1 MAMTPIEVEVLRN
14 ALSSIADEAYI
25 SLMKSAYSTNI
36 KERRDHSTAIFDAG
50 GRVIVQGESMPL
62 HLASMLGLVEV
73 ILEKHDPAEIAPG
86 DLFISNDPF
95 VGRGSH
101 LPDVAMVMPVFADG
115 DLILFV
121 SNIAHHADIGG
132 MVPGSMA
139 GGMTE
144 IYQEGLRIPPIRLFR
159 RGELDRDVMDLILL
173 NVRVPE
179 ERRGDYHAQIA
190 ASRLAVRR
198 CEELIEKWTA
208 PAIREG
214 GQRIVEAVEKRIRA
228 AVAALPDGVYRF
240 ADVLDDDGL
249 GTEGIEIRV
258 CIEIAGDRIRFDFAG
273 TAPQVRGNLNVTL
286 AGLQAC
292 CLYAMKVLVDPE
304 CPQNH
309 GMLAPMEIHAPEG
322 TIVNAAFPAASA
334 ARAQT
339 GQRIVDAIFG
349 ALAGA
354 LPERIIAAGN
364 GANTAA
370 SFFGRGPDG
379 RYYVYLETLGGGAG
393 ARSYADGTDGVQVH
407 MTNTSNLPIEALENE
422 YPLMIER
429 YELVRD
435 SGGAGTWRGGLGLR
449 RVYRPIDHVVT
460 FSGQGE
466 RCVNP
471 PWGVFGGRPGAT
483 GRFELRS
490 DTGEVT
496 RIANKP
502 SSLSIGPDTSIVV
515 TTAGAGG
522 YGPPEARAA
531 EARAEDRRSGKLGAG
546 HLEREY
552 GEIEQHPADPAID
565 PMDDGPESVPH
576 GSCGI
581 DPESST

>member
-1 MAMTPIEVEVLRN
+1 MEMTPIDVEVLRN
-14 ALSSIADEAYI
+14 AMGSIADEAYI

-36 KERRDHSTAIFDAG
+36 KERRDHSTAIFDPD

-73 ILEKHDPAEIAPG
+73 ILEKHPLSDIRPG
-86 DLFISNDPF
+86 DVFISNDPF

-101 LPDVAMVMPVFADG
+101 LPDVAMVAPVFSG
-115 DLILFV
+115 GELVLFV

-132 MVPGSMA
+132 MAPGSMA

-159 RGELDRDVMDLILL
+159 GGELDRDIMDLILL

-179 ERRGDYHAQIA
+179 ERRGDYNAQIA
-190 ASRLAVRR
+190 ANRLAVRR
-198 CEELIEKWTA
+198 CEQLVAKWSA
-208 PAIREG
+208 PTVREG
-214 GQRIVEAVEKRIRA
+214 CRRMVEAVEKRIRA
-228 AVAALPDGVYRF
+228 SVAALPDGVYRF
-240 ADVLDDDGL
+240 EDVLDDDGM
-249 GTEGIEIRV
+249 GTEEIAIRV
-258 CIEIAGDRIRFDFAG
+258 RVEIAGDRIRFDFDG
-273 TAPQVRGNLNVTL
+273 TAPQVRGNINVTM

-292 CLYAMKVLVDPE
+292 CLFALKVLVDPE

-309 GMLAPMEIHAPEG
+309 GMLAPMEIRAPRG
-322 TIVNAAFPAASA
+322 TIVDAAFPAASA

-339 GQRIVDAIFG
+339 GQRIVDAILG

-354 LPERIIAAGN
+354 LPDRVIAAGN

-370 SFFGRGPDG
+370 SFFGRGADG

-429 YELVRD
+429 YELVED

-449 RVYRPIDHVVT
+449 RVYRPLGHVVN

-466 RCVNP
+466 RCVHA
-471 PWGVFGGRPGAT
+471 PWGVFGGGPGAT
-483 GRFELRS
+483 GRFELHS
-490 DTGEVT
+490 DDGEVT
-496 RIANKP
+496 RLANKP
-502 SSLSIGPDTSIVV
+502 SSLEVGPDTAIVV

-522 YGPPEARAA
+522 YGPAGERDTASL
-531 EARAEDRRSGKLGAG
+531 AEDRRSGKFTRAF
-546 HLEREY
+546 LEREY
-552 GEIEQHPADPAID
+552 GK
-565 PMDDGPESVPH
+565 
-576 GSCGI
+576 
-581 DPESST
+581 TK